1 MRKMSTILL
10 LPFGAINTGQKRD
23 AIRLSAGLAYKGIHA
38 SKDNWCTFPMKG
50 KAGGPGGYLSLMKC
64 RVLNTMDLKSS
75 SPTTTIITNSR
86 STLFL
91 MAIILDR
98 TEGMDVPKLLSPSW
112 VIHPQDEVGCSAAGV
127 LSNMS
132 SP

>member
-1 MRKMSTILL
+1 
-10 LPFGAINTGQKRD
+10 
-23 AIRLSAGLAYKGIHA
+23 
-38 SKDNWCTFPMKG
+38 
-50 KAGGPGGYLSLMKC
+50 
-64 RVLNTMDLKSS
+64 MDLKSS

-98 TEGMDVPKLLSPSW
+98 TEGVDVPKLLGPSW

-132 SP
+132 SS